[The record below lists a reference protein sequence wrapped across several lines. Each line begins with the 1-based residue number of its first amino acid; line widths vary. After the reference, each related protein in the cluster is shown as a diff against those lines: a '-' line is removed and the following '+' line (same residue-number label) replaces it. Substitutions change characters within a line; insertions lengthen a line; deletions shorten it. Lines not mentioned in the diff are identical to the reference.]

1 MSLAL
6 HIENLDFRYDDRTIF
21 SRFNLAVERG
31 RHHLLLGPSGSGKT
45 SLINLICGFAVPSA
59 GTISVVGTQITGL
72 LESRRDA
79 LRREHIGVV
88 FQTLRLVS
96 ALDVMD
102 NLRLAAKL
110 AGTRADDAHII
121 ELLDRLGLADKVHAY
136 PRSLSQG
143 EAQRAAIARALVG
156 RPGLLIAD
164 EPTSALDAVNME
176 KVAQLLLDTAEQTGA
191 TLLVATHD
199 ERLTPYFDAAVRLE
213 GAPE

>member
-6 HIENLDFRYDDRTIF
+6 QIDNLDFRYDERAIF
-21 SRFNLAVERG
+21 SGFNLAVERG

-45 SLINLICGFAVPSA
+45 SLINLICGFAVPRA
-59 GTISVVGTQITGL
+59 GTISVAGTPMTGL
-72 LESRRDA
+72 PESRRDA
-79 LRREHIGVV
+79 LRRDHIGVV

-96 ALDVMD
+96 ALDVMG

-110 AGTRADDAHII
+110 AGAPVDDAGLVD
-121 ELLDRLGLADKVHAY
+121 LLDRLGLAHKAHAR

-164 EPTSALDAVNME
+164 EPTSALDAANME